1 MAERRGRGEDAVYAL
16 RVRPG
21 QGEGR
26 DGVGR
31 HVGGDR
37 PGVHHYRKDLR
48 PVITTGAEVMDK
60 ILAPKPKRRVVRR
73 KALTM
78 SVG

>member
-1 MAERRGRGEDAVYAL
+1 
-16 RVRPG
+16 
-21 QGEGR
+21 
-26 DGVGR
+26 
-31 HVGGDR
+31 VGGDR

-78 SVG
+78 SFG